1 MRVLEM
7 KRRFVTSTS
16 IFLLFAGVIFCTIFS
31 APLRGALL
39 YTSAQYAKLYNEK
52 VALELELQTLKR
64 QYSNDRT
71 NLEATIRELNNKI
84 DTLTKELGILRKQQ
98 DSDRALAAKR
108 IKELED
114 MADILKKTGGEK
126 ENQLIEENRK
136 LQKRY
141 EDELAKLRNELKGER
156 EKYLKELA
164 ELKSDYERKISGLN
178 KEIAGLNNDLSE
190 LQKLSEKQKE
200 ELDRMEDQAKE
211 IEKKLAEEIKKGE
224 ITLKRFHDKLIINI
238 DDKICFDSGS
248 SELKKDVMPALQ
260 KITAILV
267 SYPENRIIV
276 EGDTDNVPISTARFR
291 DNWQLST
298 ERALSVL
305 NYLLRDKKLNPT
317 RFSAAGYGEYNPIL
331 PNNTAANRALNRRVD
346 IVVVPRL
353 AASKK

>member
-1 MRVLEM
+1 M
-7 KRRFVTSTS
+7 KQTFFNPASIALLSVCCLFST
-16 IFLLFAGVIFCTIFS
+16 LFSV
-31 APLRGALL
+31 PLQGALL
-39 YTSAQYAKLYNEK
+39 YTSAQYTRLYNEK

-64 QYSNDRT
+64 QYSNDKA
-71 NLEATIRELNNKI
+71 NLDAAIRDLNNKI
-84 DTLTKELGILRKQQ
+84 DNLNKNLGILKKQQ
-98 DSDRALAAKR
+98 EFDRALAAKR

-114 MADILKKTGGEK
+114 MADILKKKGGEK

-141 EDELAKLRNELKGER
+141 EEELAKLGNELKSER

-164 ELKSDYERKISGLN
+164 ELKSDYERKISGMN
-178 KEIAGLNNDLSE
+178 KEIANLNNELSE
-190 LQKLSEKQKE
+190 LQKLNEKQKE
-200 ELDRMEDQAKE
+200 ELERMEDQAKE
-211 IEKKLAEEIKKGE
+211 IENKLAEEIKKGE

-305 NYLLRDKKLNPT
+305 NYLLREKKLNPT

-331 PNNTAANRALNRRVD
+331 PNNTAANRSLNRRVD